1 MILGL
6 KQILDYSVNIQIF
19 GYSIMILNIQIIISK
34 EICDWACENR
44 AYLHIKI
51 DMFFELQLA
60 ITSKLIQL
68 FHWSV
73 YAALINQLESR

>member
-34 EICDWACENR
+34 EI
-44 AYLHIKI
+44 Y
-51 DMFFELQLA
+51 DM
-60 ITSKLIQL
+60 
-68 FHWSV
+68 
-73 YAALINQLESR
+73 NM